1 MPWIAFRAL
10 IPNPA
15 LPRISCSPESPKRAD
30 STNPTRKKNIEPVRA
45 YSRLELPAWSAA
57 PGEIHRTRKLPHQKT
72 LRPGKSQTRK
82 FTGHKIHRPKIPD
95 HKISGA
101 GNPRVRNSQTPEIP
115 GPETFHTRK
124 LPDQEIP
131 RPENYQV
138 RNSQTQEILRPEN
151 YQIRNSRTRK
161 FADQEIRRPANH
173 QRVIR
178 SSQNDMRSHR
188 MPS

>member
-1 MPWIAFRAL
+1 MPWIARRAL
-10 IPNPA
+10 TPNPA

-45 YSRLELPAWSAA
+45 YPRLELPAWSAA

-115 GPETFHTRK
+115 GPENFHTRK

-138 RNSQTQEILRPEN
+138 RNSQTQEIPGPGN